1 MKQFRAAVEARD
13 FEAVPP
19 LLAEDAIFRSPVVF
33 KPFEGKAYVAAVLL
47 AALRTLEDF
56 HYVADMQSEDGRDS
70 ALVFKAR
77 VGESEVHGCDFI
89 HLNEDGL
96 IDEFAVMIRP
106 LSAVQA
112 VGAAMQIAIENAKS
126 DMGVAQA

>member
-1 MKQFRAAVEARD
+1 MKEFRSAVEAKD
-13 FEAVPP
+13 FDAVPP

-33 KPFEGKAYVAAVLL
+33 KPFEGKQYVTAVLL

-56 HYVADMQSEDGRDS
+56 HYVADMTSEDGRDS

-89 HLNEDGL
+89 HLNDEGL

-112 VGAAMQIAIENAKS
+112 VGEAMMLAIAKS
-126 DMGVAQA
+126 KDELGV

>member
-1 MKQFRAAVEARD
+1 MRQFREAVESKD
-13 FEAVPP
+13 FDAVPP

-33 KPFEGKAYVAAVLL
+33 KPFEGKAYVTAVLL
-47 AALRTLEDF
+47 AALRILEDF

-89 HLNEDGL
+89 HVNDDGL

-112 VGAAMQIAIENAKS
+112 VGAAMMTAIEQSKGEL
-126 DMGVAQA
+126 GVAQS

>member
-1 MKQFRAAVEARD
+1 MKEFRAAVEAKD
-13 FEAVPP
+13 FDAVPP

-33 KPFEGKAYVAAVLL
+33 KPFEGKDYVTAVLL

-56 HYVADMQSEDGRDS
+56 RYVADMSSEDGRDS

-77 VGESEVHGCDFI
+77 VGDSEIHGCDFI
-89 HLNEDGL
+89 HVNEDGL

-112 VGAAMQIAIENAKS
+112 VGEAMMVAIAQSKDEL
-126 DMGVAQA
+126 GVDA

>member
-1 MKQFRAAVEARD
+1 MKEFKAAVEARD
-13 FEAVPP
+13 FDAVPP

-33 KPFEGKAYVAAVLL
+33 SPFEGKAYVTAVLL

-56 HYVADMQSEDGRDS
+56 KYVSEMTSEDGRDS

-77 VGESEVHGCDFI
+77 VGDKAVHGCDFI

-112 VGAAMQIAIENAKS
+112 VGEAMALAIVATKDEL
-126 DMGVAQA
+126 GVQA

>member
-1 MKQFRAAVEARD
+1 MHKFRAAVEAKN

-19 LLAEDAIFRSPVVF
+19 MLAEDAVFRSPVVF
-33 KPFEGKAYVAAVLL
+33 KPFEGREYVAAVLL

-56 HYVADMQSEDGRDS
+56 RYECELSSEDGRDH

-77 VGESEVHGCDFI
+77 VGGREVHGCDFI
-89 HLNEDGL
+89 HENADGQ
-96 IDEFAVMIRP
+96 IEEFTVMLRP

-112 VGAAMQIAIENAKS
+112 VGEAMIAAIELSKS
-126 DMGVAQA
+126 DLGLGE

>member
-1 MKQFRAAVEARD
+1 MKEFKAAVEARD
-13 FEAVPP
+13 FDAVPP

-33 KPFEGKAYVAAVLL
+33 SPFEGKAYVTAVLL

-56 HYVADMQSEDGRDS
+56 KYVSEMTSEDGRES

-77 VGESEVHGCDFI
+77 VGDKAVHGCDFI

-112 VGAAMQIAIENAKS
+112 VGEAMALAIVATKDEL
-126 DMGVAQA
+126 GVQA